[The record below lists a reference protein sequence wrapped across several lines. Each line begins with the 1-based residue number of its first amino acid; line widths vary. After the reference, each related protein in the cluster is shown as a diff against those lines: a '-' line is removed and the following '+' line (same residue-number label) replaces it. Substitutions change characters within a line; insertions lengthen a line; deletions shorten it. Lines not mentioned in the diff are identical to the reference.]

1 LSARTAWS
9 RERAHPSHV
18 KDERIRPG
26 VLHSVGVGAL
36 ALTAVGCVSQMPE
49 TGAPLAHTLEP
60 LLRKHG
66 MPTKLNHGVRC
77 RPDLSLWRT

>member
-1 LSARTAWS
+1 
-9 RERAHPSHV
+9 
-18 KDERIRPG
+18 
-26 VLHSVGVGAL
+26 
-36 ALTAVGCVSQMPE
+36 MPE